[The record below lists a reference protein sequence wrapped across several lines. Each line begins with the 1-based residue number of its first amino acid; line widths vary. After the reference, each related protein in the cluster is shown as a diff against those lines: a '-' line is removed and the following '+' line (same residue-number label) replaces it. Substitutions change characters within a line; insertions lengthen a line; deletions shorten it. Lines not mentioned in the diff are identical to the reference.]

1 MNSTYSAIAHNTLQT
16 SLSDTSTNNLT
27 AKRIDANT
35 IYLPI
40 LKCASSWMAKV
51 TESYECTHD
60 RQAERVLIVVR
71 DPLERWI
78 TGMCTYARLMHTLN
92 WSNNT
97 TEPGALLK
105 ELIMKTEVTPWFDSH
120 CLPMHYYVQHLPVE
134 SLTAFRINSLK
145 TDWAKFTQTQLPNN
159 LYKNRNQ
166 DNSNTAWVKPVIEKL
181 YQTIKPTVDH
191 HLAADYELLRTV
203 RYYN

>member
-1 MNSTYSAIAHNTLQT
+1 MNSMYSAIAHNTLQQ
-16 SLSDTSTNNLT
+16 SLSDTSTKHLT
-27 AKRIDANT
+27 AKNIDANT

-40 LKCASSWMAKV
+40 LKCASSWMSEV
-51 TESYECTHD
+51 TESYEYTNN
-60 RQAERVLIVVR
+60 RQAEHVLIVVR

-92 WSNNT
+92 WSSNT
-97 TEPGALLK
+97 TKPRALLE
-105 ELIMKTEVTPWFDSH
+105 ELIIKTEVVPWIDSH
-120 CLPMHYYVQHLPVE
+120 CLPMHYYVQHLPLE

-145 TDWAKFTQTQLPNN
+145 TDWAKFTQTQLPDN

-166 DNSNTAWVKPVIEKL
+166 DNSYTAWVKPVIEKL
-181 YQTIKPTVDH
+181 YQAIKPTVDY
-191 HLAADYELLRTV
+191 HLEADYELLGTV

>member
-16 SLSDTSTNNLT
+16 SLSDTSTKNLT
-27 AKRIDANT
+27 AKRIDTNT
-35 IYLPI
+35 IYLPM
-40 LKCASSWMAKV
+40 LKCASTWMVKV
-51 TESYECTHD
+51 TESYECTND

-78 TGMCTYARLMHTLN
+78 TGMCTYAKLMHNLN

-97 TEPGALLK
+97 TKPRALLE
-105 ELIMKTEVTPWFDSH
+105 ELIMKTEAAPWFDSH

-134 SLTAFRINSLK
+134 SLTAFQINSLK
-145 TDWAKFTQTQLPNN
+145 TDWAKFTQTQLPDN

-166 DNSNTAWVKPVIEKL
+166 DNSYTAWVKPVIEKL
-181 YQTIKPTVDH
+181 YQAIKPTVDY